1 MQPRSEFTCQ
11 SIMHCAGPCHA
22 VHARKP
28 SRDDMH
34 GIMRLTPGAR
44 AGVAGMA
51 GAVIGDFKQGRLE
64 ARFQG
69 LPHTVCALGH
79 GVFFRACDFF
89 AKPCSAL
96 RLGATTPIKP

>member
-1 MQPRSEFTCQ
+1 MQPGREFPRQ
-11 SIMHCAGPCHA
+11 SLMHCAGTCDTRH
-22 VHARKP
+22 P
-28 SRDDMH
+28 SKTGRNHMYR
-34 GIMRLTPGAR
+34 IMRLPSR
-44 AGVAGMA
+44 AGAGMA
-51 GAVIGDFKQGRLE
+51 RVAGTVIGDFKLDWPE

-96 RLGATTPIKP
+96 RGSATTPIKP